1 MLKVRNYNFSKTV
14 IEIFMSVYFFLISFN
29 DLVEHDELKSI
40 RMTEFS
46 NENKNY
52 NSMNDVQ
59 EPFNESETQS
69 SYHKNVLSKILCLTF
84 LIVIFV
90 AGLCIRIFVDIGLI

>member
-1 MLKVRNYNFSKTV
+1 
-14 IEIFMSVYFFLISFN
+14 
-29 DLVEHDELKSI
+29 
-40 RMTEFS
+40 
-46 NENKNY
+46 
-52 NSMNDVQ
+52 MNDVQ

-84 LIVIFV
+84 LIIIFV

>member
-1 MLKVRNYNFSKTV
+1 M
-14 IEIFMSVYFFLISFN
+14 FFSFN

-46 NENKNY
+46 DENKNY

-59 EPFNESETQS
+59 EPFNESETQP

-84 LIVIFV
+84 LIIIFV
-90 AGLCIRIFVDIGLI
+90 AGLCIRLFVDIGLI

>member
-1 MLKVRNYNFSKTV
+1 MLKVRNYHFSETV
-14 IEIFMSVYFFLISFN
+14 KEIFISVKFFSFN
-29 DLVEHDELKSI
+29 DLVDHDELKSI

-46 NENKNY
+46 DENKNY

-84 LIVIFV
+84 LIIIFV